1 MCKED
6 FCIDKDLICFSTVFP
21 VHIVEHLRQI
31 EITKFKGKKYEVKLV
46 GYFLQHGKS
55 LKKMTLHR
63 AIEPLNS
70 LKVATAYCHSEN
82 VPWTVRLRS
91 KENWIGLRA
100 RKY

>member
-6 FCIDKDLICFSTVFP
+6 FCIYKDLICFSTVFP
-21 VHIVEHLRQI
+21 GEHLRQI
-31 EITKFKGKKYEVKLV
+31 EITKFKGKKDEVKLV

-70 LKVATAYCHSEN
+70 LKAATAYCHSEN

-91 KENWIGLRA
+91 KENWIGLRT